1 MKAKPARHLL
11 AIDTATAWQSVALL
25 RDDQVLAL
33 IEQDAE
39 GSHARSLMGA
49 IDRLLRGAGLSLKDL
64 QALAVS
70 IGPGSFTGLRVG
82 LATMLGFRAVLGTPI
97 VTVPTLEA
105 MAWNLRDVKGVLVPV
120 LKSRHNEVYWAAYE
134 WLPGTGLRTHIAEQV
149 GPPASV
155 ARALQGAKAC
165 TLFGD
170 GWQAYEKDIREAVE
184 AAGGQVREVRTEQQR
199 PSAVSVGLAG
209 RQRLGA
215 GQVAGPELVPCYVQ
229 RTEAEVKFDEQQGV
243 SALERRRQR
252 VASKISAGPW
262 ETRSNRRRSAAAEVG
277 NGIGN

>member
-1 MKAKPARHLL
+1 MKTKPARHLL

-25 RDDQVLAL
+25 QDEHVLAL
-33 IEQDAE
+33 LEQDAE

-49 IDRLLRGAGLSLKDL
+49 IDRLLREAGLSLKDL

-252 VASKISAGPW
+252 VASKLAQGRGKRGRTDADPQP
-262 ETRSNRRRSAAAEVG
+262 RK
-277 NGIGN
+277 

>member
-1 MKAKPARHLL
+1 MKPQPDHYVL

-25 RDDQVLAL
+25 QGERVLAL
-33 IEQDAE
+33 VEQDAE

-49 IDRLLRGAGLSLKDL
+49 IDRVLHEGSLSLKEL
-64 QALAVS
+64 QGLAVS

-82 LATMLGFRAVLGTPI
+82 LATMLGFRAVLGIPI
-97 VTVPTLEA
+97 APVPTLEA
-105 MAWNLRDVKGVLVPV
+105 MAWNLRDVKGLLVPV

-134 WLPGTGLRTHIAEQV
+134 WLPGAGLRIRMAEQV

-155 ARALQGAKAC
+155 ARAFKGFQTG

-170 GWQAYEKDIREAVE
+170 GWQAYGQEIRQTIEAL
-184 AAGGQVREVRTEQQR
+184 GGQVQEVASEQQR
-199 PSAVSVGLAG
+199 PSAVTVGLAG
-209 RQRLGA
+209 RLQLQN
-215 GQVAGPELVPCYVQ
+215 GQVAEPELVPRYVQ

-252 VASKISAGPW
+252 MANKLAQG
-262 ETRSNRRRSAAAEVG
+262 RRRGSSKGVDPRARK
-277 NGIGN
+277 

>member
-1 MKAKPARHLL
+1 MKTTSAQHIL
-11 AIDTATAWQSVALL
+11 AIDTVTAWQSVALL
-25 RDDQVLAL
+25 QGDRVRAL

-39 GSHARSLMGA
+39 GSHARSLMGS
-49 IDRLLRGAGLSLKDL
+49 IDRLLREAGLSLKDL
-64 QALAVS
+64 EALVVS

-97 VTVPTLEA
+97 VPVPTLEA
-105 MAWNLRDVKGVLVPV
+105 MAWSLRDVKGLLVPV

-134 WLPGTGLRTHIAEQV
+134 WLPGSGLRTPIAEQV

-155 ARALQGAKAC
+155 VRALPDVGIC

-170 GWQAYEKDIREAVE
+170 GWQAYGQEIREAIE
-184 AAGGQVREVRTEQQR
+184 AIGGQVGEVAPEQQR

-209 RQRLGA
+209 RLRLQS
-215 GQVAGPELVPCYVQ
+215 GQVAEQDLVPRYVQ
-229 RTEAEVKFDEQQGV
+229 RTEAEVKFDEQPGQ

-252 VASKISAGPW
+252 VASKLAQG
-262 ETRSNRRRSAAAEVG
+262 RRRVSRKESDSRPRK
-277 NGIGN
+277 

>member
-1 MKAKPARHLL
+1 MKSKSVQHVL
-11 AIDTATAWQSVALL
+11 AIDTATAWQTVALL
-25 RDDQVLAL
+25 QHEQVLAL
-33 IEQDAE
+33 VEQDAQ

-49 IDRLLRGAGLSLKDL
+49 IDRVLREAGVTLKDL
-64 QALAVS
+64 QGLALS

-82 LATMLGFRAVLGTPI
+82 LATLLGFRAVMGTPI

-105 MAWNLRDVKGVLVPV
+105 LAWNLRDVKGLLVPV
-120 LKSRHNEVYWAAYE
+120 LKSRHNEVYWGVYE
-134 WLPGTGLRTHIAEQV
+134 WLPRTGLHTHIAEQV

-165 TLFGD
+165 TVFGD
-170 GWQAYEKDIREAVE
+170 GWQAYERDIREAID
-184 AAGGQVREVRTEQQR
+184 AAGGQVREVRPEQQR

-215 GQVAGPELVPCYVQ
+215 GQVEGQQLVPRYVQ

-252 VASKISAGPW
+252 VASKLAQG
-262 ETRSNRRRSAAAEVG
+262 RRARGRKEADPRARK
-277 NGIGN
+277 

>member
-1 MKAKPARHLL
+1 MKTKPARHLL

-25 RDDQVLAL
+25 QDEHVLAL
-33 IEQDAE
+33 LEQDAE

-49 IDRLLRGAGLSLKDL
+49 IDRLLREAGLSLKDL

-105 MAWNLRDVKGVLVPV
+105 MAWNLRDVKGLLVPV
-120 LKSRHNEVYWAAYE
+120 LKSRHNEVYWAAYQ
-134 WLPGTGLRTHIAEQV
+134 WLPESGVHTLIAEQV
-149 GPPASV
+149 GPPSSV
-155 ARALQGAKAC
+155 AQVLQVEKAC
-165 TLFGD
+165 TVFGD
-170 GWQAYEKDIREAVE
+170 GWQAYESEIREALE
-184 AAGGQVREVRTEQQR
+184 AAGGRAQEVSREKHR
-199 PSAVSVGLAG
+199 PSAVSVARAG
-209 RQRLGA
+209 RQRLA
-215 GQVAGPELVPCYVQ
+215 GGQMLEQELVPRYVQ

-252 VASKISAGPW
+252 VAEKLTQRRQRAVPKGADA
-262 ETRSNRRRSAAAEVG
+262 RRRT
-277 NGIGN
+277 

>member
-1 MKAKPARHLL
+1 MRPQPDHYLL

-25 RDDQVLAL
+25 QCDKVLAL
-33 IEQDAE
+33 VEQDAD

-49 IDRLLRGAGLSLKDL
+49 IDRVLREGSITLKEL
-64 QALAVS
+64 QSLAVS

-82 LATMLGFRAVLGTPI
+82 LATMLGFRAVLGLPI
-97 VTVPTLEA
+97 APVPTLEA
-105 MAWNLRDVKGVLVPV
+105 MAWNLRDVKGLLVPV

-134 WLPGTGLRTHIAEQV
+134 WLPESGLRTLIAEQV

-155 ARALQGAKAC
+155 ARAVQAAKTC
-165 TLFGD
+165 TCFGD
-170 GWQAYEKDIREAVE
+170 GWQAYGKDIREAVE
-184 AAGGQVREVRTEQQR
+184 SAGGQILEVSPEQQH

-209 RQRLGA
+209 RQRLDEGELA
-215 GQVAGPELVPCYVQ
+215 EQELVPRYVQ

-252 VASKISAGPW
+252 VASKLTQG
-262 ETRSNRRRSAAAEVG
+262 RRRAVPKSADSRRTT
-277 NGIGN
+277 

>member
-155 ARALQGAKAC
+155 ARALQAAKAC

-184 AAGGQVREVRTEQQR
+184 AAGGQVREVRPEQQR

-252 VASKISAGPW
+252 VASKLAQGRGKRGRTDADPQP
-262 ETRSNRRRSAAAEVG
+262 RK
-277 NGIGN
+277 

>member
-105 MAWNLRDVKGVLVPV
+105 MAWNLRDAKGVLVPV

-184 AAGGQVREVRTEQQR
+184 AAGGQVREVRPEHQP

-209 RQRLGA
+209 RQRLEA

-252 VASKISAGPW
+252 VASKLAQGRGKRGRTDADPQP
-262 ETRSNRRRSAAAEVG
+262 RK
-277 NGIGN
+277 

>member
-1 MKAKPARHLL
+1 MKTKPARHLL

-25 RDDQVLAL
+25 QDEHVLAL
-33 IEQDAE
+33 LEQDAE

-49 IDRLLRGAGLSLKDL
+49 IDRLLREAGLSLKDL

-105 MAWNLRDVKGVLVPV
+105 MAWNLSDVKGLLVPV

-134 WLPGTGLRTHIAEQV
+134 WRPGTGLHTHIAEQV

-155 ARALQGAKAC
+155 ARALQGAKAG

-170 GWQAYEKDIREAVE
+170 GWQAYEKGIREGVE
-184 AAGGQVREVRTEQQR
+184 AVGGQVREVRPEQQR
-199 PSAVSVGLAG
+199 PSGVSVGLAG
-209 RQRLGA
+209 RQRLEA
-215 GQVAGPELVPCYVQ
+215 GQVAGPELVPRYVQ

-252 VASKISAGPW
+252 VAGKWAQG
-262 ETRSNRRRSAAAEVG
+262 RRKRAQKDADPRAQK
-277 NGIGN
+277 